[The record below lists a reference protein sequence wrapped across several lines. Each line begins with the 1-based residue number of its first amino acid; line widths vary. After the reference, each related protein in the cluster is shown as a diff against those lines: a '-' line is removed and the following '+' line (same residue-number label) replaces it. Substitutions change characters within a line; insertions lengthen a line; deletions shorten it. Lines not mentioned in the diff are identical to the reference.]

1 MKTKQP
7 IWKLSA
13 NLGDVNPLDDGAL
26 LFTDETG
33 VYPPELV
40 LIEAN
45 LPKEGED
52 ETFTVSRVQ
61 CERCFLLGEGVS
73 DNRFHKDRP
82 AWFSDKLASVASYC
96 GSSPRDL
103 QTALCDQNEVNRG
116 LGYQSLVGYFGVF
129 EFDQY
134 PSKMTEAELRNR
146 YPEAFKR

>member
-13 NLGDVNPLDDGAL
+13 NLGDANPLDGGVL
-26 LFTDETG
+26 LYSDSTG

-52 ETFTVSRVQ
+52 ETWQVSRIV
-61 CERCFLLGEGVS
+61 CDRCHPIGDIGVGS
-73 DNRFHKDRP
+73 NRYHPSMPD
-82 AWFSDKLASVASYC
+82 WFSHRLASVADYC
-96 GSSPRDL
+96 GCSPVDL
-103 QTALCDQNEVNRG
+103 QTSLCDANEVNRG
-116 LGYQSLVGYFGVF
+116 LGYQSIVSYFGTY

-134 PSKMTEAELRNR
+134 PVTMTEAELRNR
-146 YPEAFKR
+146 YPDAF